1 MDFYMNENE
10 TVVFEDYDLKVI
22 RHYSDSDSSSTVSD
36 VQSDVE
42 YTNCDALVRNL
53 QEHFL
58 YTENGFFDR
67 LTFTELEEYIGNID
81 EYEYFDEITFD
92 NLGGSRKKPVTFHFW
107 VLTHYEKLKES
118 YAYLGRLMRMKNMQN
133 NTFYRFCDLGYRTST
148 SATTNKL
155 L

>member
-1 MDFYMNENE
+1 MNENE

-22 RHYSDSDSSSTVSD
+22 RHYSDSDTSSTISEI
-36 VQSDVE
+36 QSEVE
-42 YTNCDALVRNL
+42 YTNCDALLRNL

-67 LTFTELEEYIGNID
+67 LTFTELGEYIGNID

-92 NLGGSRKKPVTFHFW
+92 NLGGSRKKPMSFHFW
-107 VLTHYEKLKES
+107 VLTYYEKLKES
-118 YAYLGRLMRMKNMQN
+118 YAYLGRLMHMKNMQN

-148 SATTNKL
+148 SVTVSKL

>member
-1 MDFYMNENE
+1 MNENE

-22 RHYSDSDSSSTVSD
+22 RHYSDSDTSSTISEI
-36 VQSDVE
+36 QSEVE
-42 YTNCDALVRNL
+42 YTNCDALLRNL

-58 YTENGFFDR
+58 YTENGLFDR
-67 LTFTELEEYIGNID
+67 LTFTELGEYIGNID

-92 NLGGSRKKPVTFHFW
+92 NLGGSRKKPMTFHFW
-107 VLTHYEKLKES
+107 VLTYYEKLKES
-118 YAYLGRLMRMKNMQN
+118 YAYLGRLMHMKNMHN

-148 SATTNKL
+148 SATVSKL